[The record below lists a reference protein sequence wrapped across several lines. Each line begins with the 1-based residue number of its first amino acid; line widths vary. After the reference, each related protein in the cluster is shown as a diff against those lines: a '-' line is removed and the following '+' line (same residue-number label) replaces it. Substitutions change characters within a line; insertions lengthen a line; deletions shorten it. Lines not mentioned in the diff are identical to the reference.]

1 MLQSSLF
8 YSNHLEL
15 LSMKQRQQLILY
27 LKDIKNDE
35 DQIIFG
41 Y

>member
-1 MLQSSLF
+1 MKPSLF
-8 YSNHLEL
+8 YSNQLDL

-27 LKDIKNDE
+27 IKHSKEDDE
-35 DQIIFG
+35 TIIYG

>member
-1 MLQSSLF
+1 MKPSLF
-8 YSNHLEL
+8 YSNHLDL

-27 LKDIKNDE
+27 IKHAKEDDE
-35 DQIIFG
+35 TIVYG